1 MLGLGNVGNIGNLI
15 GSVLGLGI
23 TAIVLLTFA
32 PTVAGDVDGI
42 FMQGKN
48 ACVYG
53 GERFT
58 QVIDMGTYS
67 NADEAWTGGTP
78 EKLSQTS
85 GETTCDLA
93 TGVTASTT
101 SATDVTETKTY
112 FTPKGTEFSLSSTV
126 TETGAPGT
134 PKTKTTK
141 VLANSEWQAP
151 SASVSSLAGGSLVLL
166 LLGAMAILVPAGALG
181 FLSYTGA
188 EMVRSYIGGS
198 PLAIAIGATVAV
210 VVIGAILPEIF
221 SPLDNLFSVMDGKRY
236 IVYNEGI
243 GKLAG
248 VLSDFFAIALIGGIV
263 ALGAMLWK
271 SSRSEGEMV

>member
-58 QVIDMGTYS
+58 QVVAKGTHTS
-67 NADEAWTGGTP
+67 PDEAWIATAATAGADDSGDCKFGT
-78 EKLSQTS
+78 
-85 GETTCDLA
+85 LA
-93 TGVTASTT
+93 AD
-101 SATDVTETKTY
+101 AY
-112 FTPKGTEFSLSSTV
+112 TPKGTAIDASAFTA
-126 TETGAPGT
+126 G
-134 PKTKTTK
+134 
-141 VLANSEWQAP
+141 VLTNSEWEAP

-248 VLSDFFAIALIGGIV
+248 VLSDFFAIALIGGLV

-271 SSRSEGEMV
+271 SSRSDGEMV

>member
-42 FMQGKN
+42 FMQGKH

-58 QVIDMGTYS
+58 QVVEKGSYTDPD
-67 NADEAWTGGTP
+67 AAWVGGTP
-78 EKLSQTS
+78 QKGAVES
-85 GETTCDLA
+85 A
-93 TGVTASTT
+93 
-101 SATDVTETKTY
+101 SATKCKFGTLAADVY
-112 FTPKGTEFSLSSTV
+112 TPKGTAIGSSALTD
-126 TETGAPGT
+126 G
-134 PKTKTTK
+134 
-141 VLANSEWQAP
+141 VLASSEWTAP

-236 IVYNEGI
+236 IVYAEGI

>member
-42 FMQGKN
+42 FMQGKS

-58 QVIDMGTYS
+58 QVVEKGSYTDP
-67 NADEAWTGGTP
+67 DKAWTGGTP
-78 EKLSQTS
+78 EKLSKSSTA
-85 GETTCDLA
+85 TTCDLA

-101 SATDVTETKTY
+101 SETEVTKTKTY
-112 FTPKGTEFSLSSTV
+112 YTPKGTEFSVSATV
-126 TETGAPGT
+126 TATGTATT
-134 PKTKTTK
+134 PAEKTNK
-141 VLANSEWQAP
+141 VLASSEWTAP

-236 IVYNEGI
+236 IVYAEGI

-271 SSRSEGEMV
+271 SSHSDREMV